1 MKKLLYICLTVLSVV
16 GCARMGSPDG
26 GWYDDTPPYV
36 VGSTPQDK
44 EANVHPKRI
53 SIYFNEFIKLE
64 DAQNKVIV
72 SPPQLEVPEIK
83 EGGKRVIVEL
93 KDTLKENTTY
103 TIDFSDAISDFTEG
117 NPMGSYTFTFSTGK
131 EIDTLEVAGYLLD
144 AQNLEPVKGVMVGL
158 YDDLSDTVLTTKP
171 MMRISRT
178 DSRGHFVIKGVAPG
192 TYRAYALQDMDND
205 FKYNQK
211 SEMVA
216 FNHQTFEPS
225 WKPDTRQDTIW
236 RDSLHIDQILQIP
249 YTHFLPDDIT
259 LLAFTAVQD
268 NRYLVKTERQEPHKL
283 GFYFSYG
290 HEQLPVI
297 RGLNF
302 DADSAFIVEPSLH
315 KDTIYYWLRDT
326 ALVNRDSLEIEAQYM
341 MTDSAGMLV
350 SKTDTLEMIP
360 KVSYEKRR
368 KARERE
374 IEKWQKEQE
383 KKKKRE
389 EKYDTVMP
397 REELKLKINPSGS
410 ISPLTRVI
418 IETPTPLQRLDTAAI
433 HLYTK
438 VDSLW
443 YDADFTFRP
452 DTANIR
458 RYTIKADWKLETE
471 YSLEIDSAAFEDI
484 YGLTTNPIKQGLKVK
499 SKDDYSTLLVN
510 LSGIRDTGIVV
521 QILNAS
527 DAVTDEQRAK
537 DGKVKFQYVTPG
549 KMYLRA
555 YVDSNG
561 NGQWDT
567 GDYYADLQPEDVYY
581 YHKEIECKAKW
592 DVTITWNMAERKRFE
607 QKPLAITKQKPD
619 KEKKLKNR
627 NAERAKQLGKEYI
640 QKKTGVRL

>member
-1 MKKLLYICLTVLSVV
+1 M
-16 GCARMGSPDG
+16 
-26 GWYDDTPPYV
+26 
-36 VGSTPQDK
+36 
-44 EANVHPKRI
+44 
-53 SIYFNEFIKLE
+53 
-64 DAQNKVIV
+64 
-72 SPPQLEVPEIK
+72 
-83 EGGKRVIVEL
+83 
-93 KDTLKENTTY
+93 
-103 TIDFSDAISDFTEG
+103 
-117 NPMGSYTFTFSTGK
+117 
-131 EIDTLEVAGYLLD
+131 
-144 AQNLEPVKGVMVGL
+144 
-158 YDDLSDTVLTTKP
+158 
-171 MMRISRT
+171 
-178 DSRGHFVIKGVAPG
+178 
-192 TYRAYALQDMDND
+192 
-205 FKYNQK
+205 
-211 SEMVA
+211 
-216 FNHQTFEPS
+216 
-225 WKPDTRQDTIW
+225 
-236 RDSLHIDQILQIP
+236 
-249 YTHFLPDDIT
+249 
-259 LLAFTAVQD
+259 
-268 NRYLVKTERQEPHKL
+268 
-283 GFYFSYG
+283 
-290 HEQLPVI
+290 
-297 RGLNF
+297 
-302 DADSAFIVEPSLH
+302 
-315 KDTIYYWLRDT
+315 
-326 ALVNRDSLEIEAQYM
+326 NRDSLEIEAQYM

-418 IETPTPLQRLDTAAI
+418 IETSTPLQRLDTAAI

-592 DVTITWNMAERKRFE
+592 DVTITWNMAERRRFE